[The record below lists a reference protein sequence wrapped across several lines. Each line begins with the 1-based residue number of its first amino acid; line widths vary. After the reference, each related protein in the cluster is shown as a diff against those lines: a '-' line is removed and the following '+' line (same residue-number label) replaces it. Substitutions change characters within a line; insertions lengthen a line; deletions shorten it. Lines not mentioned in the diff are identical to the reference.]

1 MLSVQHYCS
10 CHTQGIGCDRNKIK
24 TLILSPQTLTLNEN
38 ISIPIE
44 SDPEG
49 TEYESRT
56 NQRTR

>member
-10 CHTQGIGCDRNKIK
+10 FHTQGIECDRNKIK
-24 TLILSPQTLTLNEN
+24 TLILLPQTLNEN

-56 NQRTR
+56 NQCTR